1 MPFKAETFQK
11 NVEQHITDPVRNE
24 LTQACHVY
32 TTLTRPKEKTH
43 CIHEMMEMLDRDADA
58 TTRRAIMEACGSNCI
73 SHSVI
78 EKARR
83 LQADA
88 QDLDDL
94 LGRLNQAHIGGGH
107 LQLKGDA
114 IHATYDRCY
123 CGSVSKTREP
133 FSSTYCFCSCGWYR
147 RLFEELLHKPVEVEL
162 LCSIIQGN
170 ENCQFL
176 IHL

>member
-1 MPFKAETFQK
+1 
-11 NVEQHITDPVRNE
+11 
-24 LTQACHVY
+24 
-32 TTLTRPKEKTH
+32 
-43 CIHEMMEMLDRDADA
+43 
-58 TTRRAIMEACGSNCI
+58 MEACGSSCI
-73 SHSVI
+73 SHSVM

-83 LQADA
+83 LQVDA

-107 LQLKGDA
+107 LQRQGDA

-123 CGSVSKTREP
+123 CGSVSKSREP

-147 RLFEELLHKPVEVEL
+147 RLFEKLLHGPVEVEL
-162 LCSIIQGN
+162 LCSILQGD

-176 IHL
+176 IHLWEGVS